1 MRSRIKGT
9 KLSRNR
15 KQRIIRRNY
24 KKSKHSLRK
33 KNRTNRNRQYRKKRG
48 GSINNIN
55 FDWEKT
61 PPVYDD
67 ILGAALLAAGKK
79 TPPVYDDVLS
89 AALLTACD
97 KNDVNAVEQLLT
109 KDGIDVNYSDTKVA
123 SGFTPLFMACYKGHI
138 KIVALLL
145 AHKKIEVNKPSIK
158 HSATPLYGACYKGH
172 VEIVKML
179 LAKDEIEVNTQM
191 LNGATPILA
200 AASYG
205 YTQIIEALLI
215 KGADPSLPT
224 RWINNIEKTP
234 LQFAMEKNYTD
245 VVVLLWKN
253 MTPPQQK
260 KERPKTIKK
269 AIELLQKEKDRQRLR
284 NISQPY
290 RPQTRRQYTGV

>member
-15 KQRIIRRNY
+15 KHRIIRRNY

-48 GSINNIN
+48 GSINNSN
-55 FDWEKT
+55 FDWEKP

-67 ILGAALLAAGKK
+67 ILGAELIF
-79 TPPVYDDVLS
+79 
-89 AALLTACD
+89 ACHE
-97 KNDVNAVEQLLT
+97 NDVNAVDQLLA
-109 KDGIDVNYSDTKVA
+109 KDGIDVNYSDTKV
-123 SGFTPLFMACYKGHI
+123 SRGFTPLFMACYKGHI

-145 AHKKIEVNKPSIK
+145 AHKKIEVNKPRIN
-158 HSATPLYGACYKGH
+158 HWATPLYIACYNGH
-172 VEIVKML
+172 VEIVNML
-179 LAKDEIEVNTQM
+179 LSHKKIKVNTQI
-191 LNGATPILA
+191 LNGRTALA
-200 AASYG
+200 AAASEG

-215 KGADPSLPT
+215 KGADPSIPT

-245 VVVLLWKN
+245 VVVLLWNN

-260 KERPKTIKK
+260 KERPKTIKMV
-269 AIELLQKEKDRQRLR
+269 IELLQKEKDRQRLR

-290 RPQTRRQYTGV
+290 RSQTGNATQTRRQYTSV